1 VSRRALRA
9 LILFSVLSPC
19 LCVSVVKSVF
29 AAGFVPGTE
38 DVPLMPGL
46 APTEKPVVFDK
57 PQGRIVEAAARGK
70 VTRDGV
76 RRFYKETLPGLGWR
90 EEAGEWRR
98 EAEALRIE
106 TKGRDGDLRVEFSLS
121 PR

>member
-1 VSRRALRA
+1 
-9 LILFSVLSPC
+9 
-19 LCVSVVKSVF
+19 VVKSVF

-46 APTEKPVVFDK
+46 ATTEKPVVFDK
-57 PQGRIVEAAARGK
+57 PQGRIVEAAAKGK
-70 VTRDGV
+70 VTREGV

>member
-1 VSRRALRA
+1 
-9 LILFSVLSPC
+9 
-19 LCVSVVKSVF
+19 VVKSVF

-46 APTEKPVVFDK
+46 APTDRPVVFDK
-57 PQGRIVEAAARGK
+57 PQGRIVETAAKGK
-70 VTRDGV
+70 VTREGV